1 MLKRFLTSLPQWFL
15 SLLTVL
21 AILWLTLA
29 PRPLGDDPPQLFE
42 GADKIVHGIMF
53 GGLTA
58 MLLLDW
64 QRKHFWREE
73 KWLRALIYA
82 VGASLFGIFIE
93 FAQASMGLGRGLEVS
108 DMIAD
113 TIGSFIFAIIWMF
126 LQSFWTVRMKK

>member
-64 QRKHFWREE
+64 QRKHFWHEE
-73 KWLRALIYA
+73 KWFRALIYA
-82 VGASLFGIFIE
+82 VVASLFGIFIE

-113 TIGSFIFAIIWMF
+113 SIGSFIFAIIWMF
-126 LQSFWTVRMKK
+126 LQNFWTVRMKK